1 MKPLFALKVFLMTVI
16 AMSMPNVQAEK
27 ADKDKPI
34 ALSSDKAQFDDVN
47 QIYHLENNVLLIKG
61 TLIIRGEKAH
71 VKIDPEGY
79 QLATIFAKPG
89 GLASLR
95 QRRDTGLDEYIDGQA
110 DWIQYDAKSETAILV
125 GKAKMSQLSGTKISD
140 QVNGDRIHYDG
151 QTEKYNALSEKLVK
165 STLSPRRKES
175 SRNISQ

>member
-1 MKPLFALKVFLMTVI
+1 MKFLFPLKTLIMLVAITSI
-16 AMSMPNVQAEK
+16 AHVHAEK

-34 ALSSDKAQFDDVN
+34 ALSSDKAQLSDVN

-89 GLASLR
+89 GIATLR
-95 QRRDTGLDEYIDGQA
+95 QRRDTGLDEYIEGQA
-110 DWIQYDAKSETAILV
+110 DWIQYDAKSETAVLV

-140 QVNGDRIHYDG
+140 RVNGDRIHYDG

>member
-1 MKPLFALKVFLMTVI
+1 MKLLTTLKILVTLAISFAIT
-16 AMSMPNVQAEK
+16 NTQAEK
-27 ADKDKPI
+27 ADKNKPI

-61 TLIIRGEKAH
+61 TLIIRGEKAQ

-79 QLATIFAKPG
+79 QVATIFAKQG

-95 QRRDTGLDEYIDGQA
+95 QRRDSGLDEYIEGQA
-110 DWIQYDAKSETAILV
+110 DWIQYDAKSETALLV
-125 GKAKMSQLSGTKISD
+125 GRAKMNQLNGTKISD
-140 QVNGDRIHYDG
+140 QVNGDQIHYDG

>member
-125 GKAKMSQLSGTKISD
+125 GKAKMSQLSGTKLSD

-151 QTEKYNALSEKLVK
+151 QTEKYNAISEKLVK

>member
-110 DWIQYDAKSETAILV
+110 DWIQYDAKSETAVLV

-151 QTEKYNALSEKLVK
+151 QTEKYNAISEKLVK

>member
-1 MKPLFALKVFLMTVI
+1 MKLLTTLKILFIFAISFTI
-16 AMSMPNVQAEK
+16 TNTHAEK

-61 TLIIRGEKAH
+61 TLIIRGEKAQ

-79 QLATIFAKPG
+79 QVATIFAKQG

-95 QRRDTGLDEYIDGQA
+95 QRRDSGLDEYIEGQA
-110 DWIQYDAKSETAILV
+110 DWIQYDAKSETALLV
-125 GKAKMSQLSGTKISD
+125 GRAKMNQLNGTKISD

>member
-1 MKPLFALKVFLMTVI
+1 MAICSTI
-16 AMSMPNVQAEK
+16 ANVHAEK

-47 QIYHLENNVLLIKG
+47 QIYHLESNVLLVKG

-89 GLASLR
+89 GIASLR
-95 QRRDTGLDEYIDGQA
+95 QRRDTGLDEYIEGQA
-110 DWIQYDAKSETAILV
+110 DWIQYDAKSETATLV

-151 QTEKYNALSEKLVK
+151 QTEKYNALSEQLVK

-175 SRNISQ
+175 PRNISQ

>member
-1 MKPLFALKVFLMTVI
+1 MKLLPALKSLFII
-16 AMSMPNVQAEK
+16 AISLTITSVQAEK

-47 QIYHLENNVLLIKG
+47 QIYHLESNVLLIKG
-61 TLIIRGEKAH
+61 TLIIRGEKAQ

-89 GLASLR
+89 SLATLR
-95 QRRDTGLDEYIDGQA
+95 QRRDSGLDEYIEGQA
-110 DWIQYDAKSETAILV
+110 DWIQYDAKSETALLV
-125 GKAKMSQLSGTKISD
+125 GKAKMNQLSGTKISD
-140 QVNGDRIHYDG
+140 RVNGDRIHYDG
-151 QTEKYNALSEKLVK
+151 QTEKYNALSEKSVK
-165 STLSPRRKES
+165 TTLSPRRKES

>member
-1 MKPLFALKVFLMTVI
+1 MKFLFPLKALFMMVAITSI
-16 AMSMPNVQAEK
+16 AHVHAEK

-89 GLASLR
+89 GIATLR
-95 QRRDTGLDEYIDGQA
+95 QRRDTGLDEYIEGQA
-110 DWIQYDAKSETAILV
+110 DWIQYDAKSETAVLV

-151 QTEKYNALSEKLVK
+151 QIEKYNALSEKLVK

>member
-1 MKPLFALKVFLMTVI
+1 MKLLTTLKILVTLAISFAIT
-16 AMSMPNVQAEK
+16 NTQAEK
-27 ADKDKPI
+27 ADKNKPI

-89 GLASLR
+89 GLASLK
-95 QRRDTGLDEYIDGQA
+95 QRRDTGLDEYIEGQA
-110 DWIQYDAKSETAILV
+110 DWIQYDAKSETALLV
-125 GKAKMSQLSGTKISD
+125 GKAKMNQLNGTKISD

>member
-1 MKPLFALKVFLMTVI
+1 MKYLFALRILFTLIICSTI
-16 AMSMPNVQAEK
+16 ANVHAEK

-47 QIYHLENNVLLIKG
+47 QIYHLESNVLLVKG

-89 GLASLR
+89 GIASLR
-95 QRRDTGLDEYIDGQA
+95 QRRDTGLDEYIEGQA
-110 DWIQYDAKSETAILV
+110 DWIQYDAKSETATLV

-151 QTEKYNALSEKLVK
+151 QTEKYNALSEQLVK

-175 SRNISQ
+175 PRNISQ

>member
-151 QTEKYNALSEKLVK
+151 QTEKYNAISEKLVK

>member
-1 MKPLFALKVFLMTVI
+1 MKFLFAPKALFMMVAITSI
-16 AMSMPNVQAEK
+16 THAHAEK

-79 QLATIFAKPG
+79 QLATIFAKQG
-89 GLASLR
+89 GIATLR
-95 QRRDTGLDEYIDGQA
+95 QRRDTGLDEYIEGQA
-110 DWIQYDAKSETAILV
+110 DWIQYDAKSETAVLV
-125 GKAKMSQLSGTKISD
+125 GKAKMSQLSGTKVSD